1 MKKLFDELLT
11 LKYDGNFLSLIIW
24 MFAVTAVAILYTEV
38 AEFYQMEYIF
48 CSYEAIMHNLK
59 NFNKK
64 YQSY

>member
-1 MKKLFDELLT
+1 MKELFDELLT

-59 NFNKK
+59 NLKK
-64 YQSY
+64 KF